1 MPCHTRPTSTPLPP
15 ISPWP
20 LASTALVSPHQV
32 LASASLDRADY
43 PFAQLVLH
51 PAMPAT
57 ALALHTDG
65 CISVWQRRTAPAAAA
80 AATVAATAS
89 SGSLTPAVSR
99 QPTPFTPG
107 AAEATPRAA
116 KRHGAVS
123 FVFRSM
129 LRLLRGEGLALC
141 AFGAAHPPTPDGFAG
156 LTVDGRLWLWSLPP
170 GAAAATAASAHC
182 WPDEWQL
189 DVPVLTR
196 SVRGCRT
203 IWCVWRATGRRWRRC
218 TVAWRRRSIHP
229 RASML
234 RSWR

>member
-1 MPCHTRPTSTPLPP
+1 
-15 ISPWP
+15 
-20 LASTALVSPHQV
+20 
-32 LASASLDRADY
+32 
-43 PFAQLVLH
+43 
-51 PAMPAT
+51 MPAT

-189 DVPVLTR
+189 HQRAVLPSLCALLGSLATPLQPPPPPPPHTHALR
-196 SVRGCRT
+196 PPATQSTPRGPCICSVIRPPEARM
-203 IWCVWRATGRRWRRC
+203 RP
-218 TVAWRRRSIHP
+218 HH
-229 RASML
+229 
-234 RSWR
+234 